1 MSTETVKPNPE
12 RLARVR
18 LIIAGTRGEYDR
30 KMFYRTVS
38 SFLKNL
44 MQEQGLT
51 RSDIEIF
58 SGMASSGADFY
69 AVTFAEA
76 HKIKLREF
84 WAKWDVLDAPGAKI
98 RTNSRGK
105 KYNANAGFDRNIEMA
120 RQATHLIAF
129 WDGRSPGTEHMIQT
143 AKQFGLVHAIIH
155 INTPRKVLTCPND

>member
-1 MSTETVKPNPE
+1 MSTEAAKPNPE

-30 KMFYRTVS
+30 KTFNRTVV

-44 MQEQGLT
+44 MEEQGLT

-58 SGMASSGADFY
+58 SGMASSGADYY
-69 AVTFAEA
+69 AVLFAET
-76 HKIKLREF
+76 HGIKLREF
-84 WAKWDVLDAPGAKI
+84 WAKWDVLDTPGAKI
-98 RTNSRGK
+98 KTNTRGK

-120 RQATHLIAF
+120 REATHALMF

-143 AKQFGLVHAIIH
+143 AKQFGLVHAVMQ
-155 INTPRKVLTCPND
+155 INTPRKVVTCPND